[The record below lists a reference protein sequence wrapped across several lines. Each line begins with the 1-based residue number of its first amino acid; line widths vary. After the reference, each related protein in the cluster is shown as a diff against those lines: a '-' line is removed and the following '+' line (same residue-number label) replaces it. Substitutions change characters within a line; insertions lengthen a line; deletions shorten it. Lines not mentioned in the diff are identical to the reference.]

1 MTSDIIASLGK
12 VLRGLQGISPYVL
25 GSAVVTR
32 DGFVVASDLPSEVDE
47 RRITVMAMAML
58 TLGQETISELGTSD
72 LERVVVEGKDN
83 YTVLVNA
90 GPDAVVAAVADRNAV
105 LGLLL
110 VAMKQ
115 TVQRV
120 KEILAP

>member
-1 MTSDIIASLGK
+1 
-12 VLRGLQGISPYVL
+12 VL